1 MIFLFYDDWHDMAIM
16 DEAQEDLHY
25 GVQEGDADALIEDET
40 HPISCQN
47 WRKSPWRNGNHYALM
62 VVSLVVEEYNRKMML

>member
-1 MIFLFYDDWHDMAIM
+1 
-16 DEAQEDLHY
+16 
-25 GVQEGDADALIEDET
+25 VQEGDADALIEDET